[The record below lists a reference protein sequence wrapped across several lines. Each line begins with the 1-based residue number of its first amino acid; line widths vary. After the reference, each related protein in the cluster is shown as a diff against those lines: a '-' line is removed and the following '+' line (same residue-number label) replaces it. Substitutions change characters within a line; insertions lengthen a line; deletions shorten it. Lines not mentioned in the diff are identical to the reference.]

1 MNWKPW
7 KTRCHEIVLLLDIL
21 EGHTQL
27 SRSTTCL
34 VQVENVSCDTFLKA
48 SDASACATKDSWHLE
63 SCWRALNDY
72 CSIWSSRSSLPAHT
86 ANAEKPRIFEVRS
99 GSLWN
104 KFERLCFAA
113 ICYLYVAVLTNWYK
127 RTCVLGS
134 VPNPATT
141 WNWEL
146 HCYFK
151 IRFLCLLW
159 LWSLLHLVNLLHK
172 DRRDTRT
179 TRISLLIC
187 TWRLC
192 CCFFSCPL
200 LKVKYLSDT
209 REAVVR
215 GNRWQNQPCSNVQ
228 LCGTCK
234 TASHWKELCYRIKT
248 YTHAWRPNNRRNV
261 RIPSFSF
268 QLMQDAETSQI
279 SYRIS
284 PQSRV

>member
-1 MNWKPW
+1 MKPMNWKPW

-48 SDASACATKDSWHLE
+48 SDASARATKDSWHLE

-104 KFERLCFAA
+104 NEFERLCFAA
-113 ICYLYVAVLTNWYK
+113 K
-127 RTCVLGS
+127 S
-134 VPNPATT
+134 
-141 WNWEL
+141 

-151 IRFLCLLW
+151 IRFLCSLR

-172 DRRDTRT
+172 GRRDTRT

-187 TWRLC
+187 NWRLC
-192 CCFFSCPL
+192 CWFFSCPL
-200 LKVKYLSDT
+200 PKVKYLSDT
-209 REAVVR
+209 ETD
-215 GNRWQNQPCSNVQ
+215 GKINPVQ
-228 LCGTCK
+228 TWNYVELAKQLHIEKSFVTESKPTPMLDGQT
-234 TASHWKELCYRIKT
+234 TAAMWESQASHSSLCKMRKLHKYRT
-248 YTHAWRPNNRRNV
+248 EYLHSLEVLSVP
-261 RIPSFSF
+261 
-268 QLMQDAETSQI
+268 E
-279 SYRIS
+279 
-284 PQSRV
+284 

>member
-34 VQVENVSCDTFLKA
+34 VQVENASCDTFLKA

-86 ANAEKPRIFEVRS
+86 ANAEKPRIFEVHS

-151 IRFLCLLW
+151 IRFLCSLW

-172 DRRDTRT
+172 DRRESPHLQLEALLLLFQLPPAQSQIFEWHARGGCVRKPMAKSTLFKRAT
-179 TRISLLIC
+179 MSNLQNSFTLKRALLQNQNLHPCLTAKQPPQCENPKLLIPAYA
-187 TWRLC
+187 R
-192 CCFFSCPL
+192 
-200 LKVKYLSDT
+200 
-209 REAVVR
+209 R
-215 GNRWQNQPCSNVQ
+215 GNFTNIV
-228 LCGTCK
+228 
-234 TASHWKELCYRIKT
+234 
-248 YTHAWRPNNRRNV
+248 PN
-261 RIPSFSF
+261 
-268 QLMQDAETSQI
+268 I
-279 SYRIS
+279 ST
-284 PQSRV
+284 V